1 MVYFDKVH
9 EYYNLL
15 RQKLFYCKPILIRE
29 LSEINW
35 YGMQGLIFALNTYLH
50 PCCSLTHTRSNLRL
64 VAAKK
69 TNKKQNNPRRKG
81 SRESRKHF
89 SDANNVGLQ
98 YFSHGLLYKNN
109 PISFK

>member
-1 MVYFDKVH
+1 
-9 EYYNLL
+9 
-15 RQKLFYCKPILIRE
+15 
-29 LSEINW
+29 
-35 YGMQGLIFALNTYLH
+35 MQGLIFALNTYLH